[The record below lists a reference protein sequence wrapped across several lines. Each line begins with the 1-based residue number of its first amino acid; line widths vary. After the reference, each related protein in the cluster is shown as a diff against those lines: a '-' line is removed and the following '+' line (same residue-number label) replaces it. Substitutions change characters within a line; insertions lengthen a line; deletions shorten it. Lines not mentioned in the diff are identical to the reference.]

1 MILNKD
7 PTMLIYSPDAHGL
20 GHLRRNSILAKVAVG
35 LITNLN
41 VIIIG
46 NCPSNILVDIGSRID
61 FVKLPSVKRGD
72 VGVWNQR
79 FLNLPGSEFWQI
91 RLKMLEV
98 LFNEFKPTVLIVDH
112 LPLGIENELEYILP
126 IAKSFGTKIILGIRD
141 ILGHPDLIKGVWTKN
156 GSYNALYKYYD
167 NILIFGEEKFYPT
180 ATLYNL
186 ADLPHTYLGY
196 ITDCSRKKITKASD
210 KKSRIKRLIV
220 TSGGG
225 ADVLNYLIPI
235 VDALKL
241 LKQYNLL
248 EIILIVGPLASEKTH
263 SDIRERIKGSGM
275 KFLRSVDDMPELIS
289 KADIVITMGGYN
301 TIMESFYFRKN
312 IICVPRVDGTGEQ
325 LIRSNLLTERG
336 ILKQFNINHPFSNL
350 VQTIQNAIDIEGDK
364 NEAIKFTGMNNF
376 AIFLK
381 SVLEEKTM
389 QSTINHNLTS
399 AI

>member
-167 NILIFGEEKFYPT
+167 NILIFGEE
-180 ATLYNL
+180 
-186 ADLPHTYLGY
+186 
-196 ITDCSRKKITKASD
+196 
-210 KKSRIKRLIV
+210 IK
-220 TSGGG
+220 
-225 ADVLNYLIPI
+225 N
-235 VDALKL
+235 
-241 LKQYNLL
+241 
-248 EIILIVGPLASEKTH
+248 
-263 SDIRERIKGSGM
+263 
-275 KFLRSVDDMPELIS
+275 
-289 KADIVITMGGYN
+289 
-301 TIMESFYFRKN
+301 
-312 IICVPRVDGTGEQ
+312 
-325 LIRSNLLTERG
+325 
-336 ILKQFNINHPFSNL
+336 
-350 VQTIQNAIDIEGDK
+350 
-364 NEAIKFTGMNNF
+364 
-376 AIFLK
+376 
-381 SVLEEKTM
+381 
-389 QSTINHNLTS
+389 
-399 AI
+399 

>member
-1 MILNKD
+1 
-7 PTMLIYSPDAHGL
+7 
-20 GHLRRNSILAKVAVG
+20 
-35 LITNLN
+35 
-41 VIIIG
+41 
-46 NCPSNILVDIGSRID
+46 
-61 FVKLPSVKRGD
+61 
-72 VGVWNQR
+72 
-79 FLNLPGSEFWQI
+79 
-91 RLKMLEV
+91 LE
-98 LFNEFKPTVLIVDH
+98 
-112 LPLGIENELEYILP
+112 
-126 IAKSFGTKIILGIRD
+126 R
-141 ILGHPDLIKGVWTKN
+141 
-156 GSYNALYKYYD
+156 
-167 NILIFGEEKFYPT
+167 
-180 ATLYNL
+180 
-186 ADLPHTYLGY
+186 
-196 ITDCSRKKITKASD
+196 
-210 KKSRIKRLIV
+210 KSRIKRLIV